1 MSNAYSP
8 IPELNLLKE
17 FDDKFGAE
25 GYADGFELRDYDDKK
40 WLDGW
45 LRDPE
50 NPDRAEF
57 FAGLIPFADATGSG
71 SVYALWRCDDRA
83 DLADL
88 PVVFLGDEGD
98 VWVHASNLR
107 ELFRLLPIERDM
119 AYEDEDLDELFPAR
133 QEYLAWLNR
142 NFGLAPPDED
152 EEEALFKAAME
163 AFAPQFG
170 TWLGRFTGEGVVE
183 DMLRISL

>member
-1 MSNAYSP
+1 MDQAAVKRP
-8 IPELNLLKE
+8 DTRCRWP
-17 FDDKFGAE
+17 
-25 GYADGFELRDYDDKK
+25 DYDDKK

-83 DLADL
+83 DLTDL

-98 VWVHASNLR
+98 VCSTAQSVKETRVGRASR
-107 ELFRLLPIERDM
+107 
-119 AYEDEDLDELFPAR
+119 AR
-133 QEYLAWLNR
+133 A
-142 NFGLAPPDED
+142 
-152 EEEALFKAAME
+152 
-163 AFAPQFG
+163 
-170 TWLGRFTGEGVVE
+170 GR
-183 DMLRISL
+183 R